1 MWLLLDQKM
10 TRLMDGDRVTRD
22 DMEQRLDKIDETHR
36 AEFPTDKPPTSGVDP
51 ANILAES
58 AKRGRKK
65 PDRLADQQP
74 DAFVAERTGKGLEGA
89 GMPASKHDY
98 RSWKDARRDSCEKA

>member
-36 AEFPTDKPPTSGVDP
+36 AEFPTDKPPPSGVDP
-51 ANILAES
+51 SNILAEN
-58 AKRGRKK
+58 AKRGR
-65 PDRLADQQP
+65 R
-74 DAFVAERTGKGLEGA
+74 VA
-89 GMPASKHDY
+89 
-98 RSWKDARRDSCEKA
+98 C